1 MSNARILIV
10 EDEQIVAMDIQST
23 LESLGYKIV
32 GQADNGPEAILK
44 AAELH
49 PDLVLMDIGLKGEID
64 GIEAATQ
71 IRAQF
76 DLPVIFLTAFANQST
91 LERAREAEPFGYIL
105 KPFEENDLTIAIEMA
120 LYKHSIE
127 YKLRESE
134 NKFRNV
140 IEHASDAIA
149 LNDSQGNI
157 IEWNPSMEAITGLKR
172 SEVLGQSAAEVTFRL
187 MPKKIKSEDVEAENK
202 NQWQQAVQNG
212 YVNTDQM
219 TVREIENAQGV
230 RRIIQS
236 NGFAFRVKNE
246 LFGGVIIRDITEN
259 KRVETELKES
269 ETRYRELIELAADGV
284 LLGSHEGIIIGA
296 NSYMLN
302 LAGRTLANLIGL
314 HISALFNPQEIKNK
328 PFRFDLLEKGE
339 TVISERNLLRPDGTF
354 TQVEMH
360 TKMMPNGTYQ
370 SIYHDISERKQAE
383 EELIVKETAIASSIN
398 AIAMADLSGR
408 LTYVNEAFLKLWGYD
423 HISEVLGL
431 PVTAFWKSEDQAVQ
445 VVEALNSK
453 AGWVGEMSA
462 KDRHGIHL
470 DVQVSAHLVRT
481 KNGHPICM
489 MASFIDITENKRAE
503 EALRRSE
510 EKFRKLVESMDD
522 IVFTLDLEKRHSGV
536 FGSWVEKAGMT
547 PEMFLGKTSREV
559 LGDDYAKIHD
569 EMNERALSGEI
580 VSYEWS
586 GGTKEN
592 PQYVYT
598 TLSPIKDSS
607 GKITGLV
614 GVGRNITQRKI
625 LEQVEHE
632 QRQLAEALLDTSA
645 AITGTLKL
653 DEVLNHVLNNIEKL
667 VSYDAAMV
675 LLIEGHSVRKILQRR
690 GSFPKTGDQPPLGNT
705 QANLIN
711 IPILNEMIKT
721 GLPCLIPDTQTDP
734 RWRAI
739 AGMGWI
745 RSFIS
750 APIQIRGYTA
760 GIINVVSA
768 APGYFTP
775 LHSERIMA
783 FASQAAIAIENAQ
796 LFEQTQY
803 LAMTDPLTEMN
814 NRRTFFDAARK
825 EFERI
830 RRFKRTLSIL
840 MVDID
845 RFKNIND
852 TYGHSVG
859 DLVLREIAARI
870 KNSIRTVD
878 IAARYGGE
886 EFIVLMPETG
896 LDEACQ
902 VAERIR
908 KSVADYPFGEDT
920 VPVTATLSIGVAEI
934 DEQSKSM
941 DQLIICADHALYTA
955 KAAGRNRVEGYRE
968 TADGNTP
975 VKS

>member
-314 HISALFNPQEIKNK
+314 HISALFDPQEINK

-510 EKFRKLVESMDD
+510 EKFRTLVESMDD

-690 GSFPKTGDQPPLGNT
+690 GSFPKAGDQPPLGNT

-721 GLPCLIPDTQTDP
+721 GLPCLIPDTQTDQ

>member
-314 HISALFNPQEIKNK
+314 HISALFDPQEINK

-690 GSFPKTGDQPPLGNT
+690 GSFPKAGDQPPLGNT

>member
-49 PDLVLMDIGLKGEID
+49 PDLVLMDIGLKGGID

-302 LAGRTLANLIGL
+302 LAGRTLVNLIGL

-690 GSFPKTGDQPPLGNT
+690 GSFPKAGDQPPLGNT

>member
-690 GSFPKTGDQPPLGNT
+690 GSFPKAGDQPPLGNT

>member
-49 PDLVLMDIGLKGEID
+49 PDLVLMDIGLKGGID

-302 LAGRTLANLIGL
+302 LAGRTLVNLIGL

-690 GSFPKTGDQPPLGNT
+690 GSFPKAGDQPPLGNT

-721 GLPCLIPDTQTDP
+721 GLPCLIPDTQTDQ

>member
-10 EDEQIVAMDIQST
+10 EDEQIIALDIQTT
-23 LESLGYKIV
+23 LGSCGYMVV
-32 GQADNGPEAILK
+32 GHTDNGVDAILK
-44 AAELH
+44 AAELR
-49 PDLVLMDIGLKGEID
+49 PDLVMMDIGLKGEID
-64 GIEAATQ
+64 GIEAANQ

-120 LYKHSIE
+120 LYKHGME

-134 NKFRNV
+134 SKFRNV
-140 IEHASDAIA
+140 IKHASDGVI
-149 LNDSQGNI
+149 LNDSLGNI
-157 IEWNPSMEAITGLKR
+157 IEWNRAMEKMTGLMR
-172 SEVLGQSAAEVTFRL
+172 EEVIGKTASDVTFRL
-187 MPKKIKSEDVEAENK
+187 WPREKKSAELEVENK
-202 NQWQQAVQNG
+202 DVWKQAVQNG
-212 YVNTDQM
+212 YADPDQM
-219 TVREIENAQGV
+219 TEREIENLQGA

-236 NGFAFRVKNE
+236 NGFVIETKQEKYA
-246 LFGGVIIRDITEN
+246 GVIIRDITEN
-259 KRVETELKES
+259 KRAEKELQES
-269 ETRYRELIELAADGV
+269 ESRYRELIELAADGV

-302 LAGRTLANLIGL
+302 LTGRTLANLIGL
-314 HISALFNPQEIKNK
+314 HVSALFDPQEIKNK
-328 PFRFDLLEKGE
+328 PFRFDLLQKGE
-339 TVISERNLLRPDGTF
+339 TVITERNLLRPDGTF

-383 EELIVKETAIASSIN
+383 EALIVKETAIASSIN
-398 AIAMADLSGR
+398 AIAMSDLSGR
-408 LTYVNEAFLKLWGYD
+408 LTYVNQAFLKLWGYD
-423 HISEVLGL
+423 HTSEVLGQ
-431 PVTAFWKSEDQAVQ
+431 PVTAFWKSEDQAGQ

-462 KDRHGIHL
+462 KDRQGTLL
-470 DVQVSAHLVRT
+470 DVQVSAHLVR
-481 KNGHPICM
+481 KKDGQPICM

-510 EKFRKLVESMDD
+510 EKFRLLVESMDD

-536 FGSWVEKAGMT
+536 FGSWVEKMGMT
-547 PEMFLGKTSREV
+547 PEMFLGKTSREI
-559 LGDDYAKIHD
+559 LGDNNAEIH
-569 EMNERALSGEI
+569 EVMNNRALSGEI

-592 PQYVYT
+592 PLHVYT

-607 GKITGLV
+607 GKISGLV

-645 AITGTLKL
+645 ALTGTLKL

-675 LLIEGHSVRKILQRR
+675 LLIEGHSVRKILQRS
-690 GSFPKTGDQPPLGNT
+690 GSFPTTGNQPQLGNT

-711 IPILNEMIKT
+711 APILNEMIKT
-721 GLPCLIPDTQTDP
+721 GLPCLIPDTQTDS

-739 AGMGWI
+739 AGMGWV

-750 APIQIRGYTA
+750 APIQIRGHIA
-760 GIINVVSA
+760 GVINVINSM
-768 APGYFTP
+768 PGFFTP

-814 NRRTFFDAARK
+814 NRRYFFEAARK

-830 RRFKRTLSIL
+830 QRFQRTLSIM

-859 DLVLREIAARI
+859 DLVLREIAVRI
-870 KNSIRTVD
+870 KNSIRTID

-896 LDEACQ
+896 LREACQ

-908 KSVADYPFGEDT
+908 KSVADYPFGEET

-934 DEQSKSM
+934 DEKSKSI
-941 DQLIICADHALYTA
+941 DQLIICADHALYVA
-955 KAAGRNRVEGYRE
+955 KASGRNRVEGYLENSR
-968 TADGNTP
+968 
-975 VKS
+975 